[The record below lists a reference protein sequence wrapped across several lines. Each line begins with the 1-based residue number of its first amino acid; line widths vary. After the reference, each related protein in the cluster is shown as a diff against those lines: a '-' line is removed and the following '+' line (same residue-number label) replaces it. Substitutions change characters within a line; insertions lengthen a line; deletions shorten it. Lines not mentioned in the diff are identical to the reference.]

1 MINRFLAIVAVVV
14 ASLMM
19 TSCQETQPEFTFD
32 NYYQEFDTKQ
42 PFSIRYQYIRLT
54 NAQRGSVLEKIEMA
68 NRMAF
73 FSFEEG
79 ESIPRS
85 VEECIDSSV
94 ERFRKEYSCDEESVG
109 HTIYELTKSAQVEIY
124 DRTLSYRIE
133 CYQYTG
139 GAHGMS
145 WERGLNY
152 SLDDGKLLT
161 LDDFFS
167 AEQQEKL
174 PSILVK
180 LLCSQWGIDINN
192 PEALEQMGYYLDA
205 ITPTNNFAVTSQ
217 GIEFLYDP
225 YEAGV
230 YALGRT
236 VIKLPYSMIDELFE
250 L

>member
-1 MINRFLAIVAVVV
+1 MINRFLIVLTSLI
-14 ASLMM
+14 ASFAMI
-19 TSCQETQPEFTFD
+19 SCQDSQPEFTFD
-32 NYYQEFDTKQ
+32 NYYQEFDAKQ

-54 NAQRGSVLEKIEMA
+54 NAQRGSILEKIEMA

-79 ESIPRS
+79 ETIPRS
-85 VEECIDSSV
+85 VEDCIDSSV
-94 ERFRKEYSCDEESVG
+94 ERFRKEYNCDEESVG
-109 HTIYELTKSAQVEIY
+109 HTIYELTKSAQIEIY
-124 DRTLSYRIE
+124 DRTLSYRIK

-139 GAHGMS
+139 GAHGMN
-145 WERGLNY
+145 WERAMNY

-174 PSILVK
+174 PSILVR
-180 LLCSQWGIDINN
+180 LLCSQRGIDFNN
-192 PEALEQMGYYLDA
+192 KAALEQMGYYIDA
-205 ITPTNNFAVTSQ
+205 IVPTNNFAVTSQ

-225 YEAGV
+225 YEIGI

-236 VIKLPYSMIDELFE
+236 VIKLPYGLINELFE